1 MNLKHLVNMLV
12 ALSFSAFLT
21 AQQTDYNTNTEA
33 QYRQGLELYNNGKYS
48 AAQEYFDSYLKEH
61 GRENSDLVSNSE
73 FYAAMSS
80 VKLFNNDA
88 ESRTL
93 NFLAKNPENP
103 LRNEAIFNLAG
114 YFYQRKSYN
123 KALDYYAQVE
133 TSRLTRDDLSEYHF
147 KSGYCYFLDGEL

>member
-33 QYRQGLELYNNGKYS
+33 RYRQGLELYNNGKYS
-48 AAQEYFDSYLKEH
+48 AAQEYFDRYLKEH
-61 GRENSDLVSNSE
+61 GQENSDLVSNSE
-73 FYAAMSS
+73 FFSAMSS

-93 NFLAKNPENP
+93 NFPGK
-103 LRNEAIFNLAG
+103 
-114 YFYQRKSYN
+114 KS
-123 KALDYYAQVE
+123 
-133 TSRLTRDDLSEYHF
+133 
-147 KSGYCYFLDGEL
+147 